1 MTETEKT
8 KDSEKLDGMFS
19 AGAHFGYQRGRRHP
33 SVKPYIFGSK
43 NRTDIIDLEKSSV
56 MLDKAKALVKELGA
70 KGKTLLFVG
79 TKPESR
85 AIVKRIAIS
94 IDMPYVSERW
104 IGGTLTNFSEIKKR
118 VEKYQG
124 LAKKKEEGGLDV
136 YTKKE
141 KSLIEKDMANLDRNF
156 GGIMN
161 MKNIPSAVFVV
172 DSRNE
177 ATAVNEATR
186 MHIPKISLS
195 NSDCDISKIDYPI
208 IGNDSSILSITFF
221 AGEIAQA
228 YEEGRTEARN
238 EVKEEVHKA
247 E

>member
-8 KDSEKLDGMFS
+8 TNSEKLDGMFS

-56 MLDKAKALVKELGA
+56 MLDKAKAFVKELGV

-85 AIVKRIAIS
+85 SIVKKVALS

-104 IGGTLTNFSEIKKR
+104 IGGTLTNFPEIKKR

-156 GGIMN
+156 GGIMA
-161 MKNIPSAVFVV
+161 MKNNPSAIFVI

-177 ATAVNEATR
+177 STAVNEATR
-186 MHIPKISLS
+186 MHIPKVSLS

-221 AGEIAQA
+221 TEEIVKA
-228 YEEGRTEARN
+228 YEEGRTEARDN
-238 EVKEEVHKA
+238 IKVEEPKI